1 MDRMPPDLTYVPA
14 PVPAPIPPPE
24 PASPDSV
31 IAALPAISYPTP
43 SNLDSRK
50 KVQKKTELLISASV
64 AASTYLSSHYVAH
77 TDDHC
82 RF

>member
-1 MDRMPPDLTYVPA
+1 MDRLPPELTYVPA
-14 PVPAPIPPPE
+14 PAPAPIPPSE
-24 PASPDSV
+24 PSSPDSV
-31 IAALPAISYPTP
+31 VVPLPAVSYPTS

-64 AASTYLSSHYVAH
+64 AASTYLSSHHVAH